1 MFAAIL
7 KKNKN
12 TYWKCYYNY
21 FNNFLIIIF
30 IKKKQK
36 KLMFNECLSS
46 DKDKAK
52 LYTQFF
58 RPK

>member
-21 FNNFLIIIF
+21 FNNFLIIYKEKTKEI
-30 IKKKQK
+30 
-36 KLMFNECLSS
+36 NV
-46 DKDKAK
+46 
-52 LYTQFF
+52 
-58 RPK
+58 